1 MNVRKSGLSILA
13 VAMVAGAI
21 GVGAALTGGEPQ
33 WRKALNIRSEALNRQ
48 HGLGETARTTA
59 QVERPAW
66 LRALM
71 TRSEALNSQHGLGR
85 YSRKPASAKA
95 PQWLQALMIRSDAL
109 NRQHKLG
116 EYAPGS

>member
-1 MNVRKSGLSILA
+1 MNVRKSGISILA

-33 WRKALNIRSEALNRQ
+33 WLKALNIRSEALNRQ
-48 HGLGETARTTA
+48 HGLGESARATA
-59 QVERPAW
+59 QVERPDW

-71 TRSEALNSQHGLGR
+71 IRSEALNRQHGLDR
-85 YSRKPASAKA
+85 YARKPASAKA

-109 NRQHKLG
+109 DRQYKLG
-116 EYAPGS
+116 KYAPGG